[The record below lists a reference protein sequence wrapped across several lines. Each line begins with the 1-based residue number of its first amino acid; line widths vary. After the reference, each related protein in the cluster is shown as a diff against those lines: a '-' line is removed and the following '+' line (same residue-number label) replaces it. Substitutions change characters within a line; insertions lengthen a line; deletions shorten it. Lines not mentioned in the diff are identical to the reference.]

1 MHPDDDQNPQ
11 QEAAA
16 PAGALVRK
24 DFGGTSIQRASV
36 ATEALVA
43 QARASIEARYT
54 MALHRPRNL
63 DTVRILLLKEC
74 RRPGFAEVARYHKPI
89 GDGVEGP
96 SIRFAEA
103 AARCMG
109 NIFTEEYVIYEDE
122 DRIVMRVSAT
132 DLEANL
138 TFPKDVRISKVI
150 ERRQA
155 KRGDRVVGQ
164 RTNSRGQTVYLIA
177 TQSEDDLANKVGAAC
192 SKALRVCLLR
202 VVPGDLVDEGQ
213 RVCMQIVQDRDA
225 KDPNAARKLIC
236 DSFAEQGVLPDELAK
251 WLGHPLE
258 VTSPAE
264 LGDLRKAFAALR
276 DGEAT
281 WPQILE
287 HRLEQLAAERKP
299 AAAAPAAGPPPG
311 VPASAAPAQPA
322 PAAAPPATAP
332 QAAAAPVQ
340 AAPISPPAEPAKPA
354 SKGTAGAKAALRGV
368 KQQAQDELP
377 AWAGGSVDED
387 KE

>member
-1 MHPDDDQNPQ
+1 MEHQTTTTEIAPI
-11 QEAAA
+11 A
-16 PAGALVRK
+16 PAGAAVRK
-24 DFGGTSIQRASV
+24 DFGGTTIARDSV
-36 ATEALVA
+36 ATQAIVA
-43 QARASIEARYT
+43 QARAAIEARYT
-54 MALHRPRNL
+54 MALHRPRNY
-63 DTVRILLLKEC
+63 DTVRVLLLKEC
-74 RRPGFAEVARYHKPI
+74 RRPGFAEVARYHKPV

-109 NIFTEEYVIYEDE
+109 NIYTEEYVIYEDE

-132 DLEANL
+132 DLESNL

-150 ERRQA
+150 ERRQV
-155 KRGDRVVGQ
+155 KRGDRVVGE

-202 VVPGDLVDEGQ
+202 VIPGDLVDEGQ
-213 RVCMQIVQDRDA
+213 RVCMQIVKDRDA
-225 KDPNAARKLIC
+225 KDPGEARKVIC
-236 DSFAEQGVLPDELAK
+236 DAFAEQGVLPDELVK

-264 LGDLRKAFAALR
+264 LGDLRKAYAALR
-276 DGEAT
+276 DGEAS

-299 AAAAPAAGPPPG
+299 ATAAPAASAPPASPPPG
-311 VPASAAPAQPA
+311 VPSTAPAPAPAQAAPAAPQQPA
-322 PAAAPPATAP
+322 TPP
-332 QAAAAPVQ
+332 
-340 AAPISPPAEPAKPA
+340 KRG
-354 SKGTAGAKAALRGV
+354 GTASAKAALQR
-368 KQQAQDELP
+368 QQAEQAPSQPGPAPAREPQPDDLP
-377 AWAGGSVDED
+377 AWAGGVDPDGE
-387 KE
+387 